1 MGELSLQES
10 QQVHMVKMSS
20 KPWKG
25 KEVSDYYKIH
35 PKSLPSYRPVLQRKK
50 KKQKTTRT
58 LSQLEEG
65 HSSQSN
71 HLKFLCLTLEEEIW
85 SEGFRDI
92 DWNPVTMKRSR
103 AQGDRN
109 LYY

>member
-50 KKQKTTRT
+50 KKTKNYQDLIPAGGRAF
-58 LSQLEEG
+58 LSIKPPKI
-65 HSSQSN
+65 SVS
-71 HLKFLCLTLEEEIW
+71 HLR
-85 SEGFRDI
+85 G
-92 DWNPVTMKRSR
+92 
-103 AQGDRN
+103 GN
-109 LYY
+109 LVRRV